1 MRDAI
6 LLLSR
11 VNQKGVLDPSQI
23 IPVGPNNSRIVLQLL
38 KEKHPEIHSDAL
50 MDDPPENYFPY
61 TMFEALNEETIH
73 FAALHH
79 TRRAL
84 LGLLVLML
92 CLGIVGV
99 LVMVR
104 SQSICVDPLQLLVER
119 YVQLC

>member
-1 MRDAI
+1 M
-6 LLLSR
+6 
-11 VNQKGVLDPSQI
+11 DPI
-23 IPVGPNNSRIVLQLL
+23 TV
-38 KEKHPEIHSDAL
+38 EIHSDAL